1 MFRWCLKADSRG
13 INKGANMSRTTIE
26 SALRLLIHSRNSRGR
41 LRAVIRAMIRMDCQ
55 LLRAAK

>member
-1 MFRWCLKADSRG
+1 
-13 INKGANMSRTTIE
+13 MSRTTIE

-41 LRAVIRAMIRMDCQ
+41 LRAVIRAMIRMDCK